1 MPTYSA
7 SQLTGKRV
15 YRQLPPAKR
24 LDRKGTPRPMPKLGK
39 VHSVVFAP
47 DGTRAV
53 GVQVR
58 QPDVAAM
65 IKRPDVFVALDAL
78 EPLSTGEFMAAEGD
92 ANTDKAA
99 IKRLGLD
106 WDRCVIWVG
115 MDVCTSDGKR
125 LGYITDVL
133 FDAEQ
138 GTVRAYGCSDG
149 GTANALVGERRF
161 GPAMVKGLR
170 GTTMIV
176 DPEVAHM
183 EFSGGLAGRAGT
195 ATAQAKQKAAELGE
209 AASVQAAKVGK
220 AAGEA
225 TAKGGHALGR
235 AIGHAKAQVGAAQAG
250 DGAQLPRAETAG
262 DVVSK
267 QLGRA
272 KGMFADFKREFDE
285 ASK

>member
-1 MPTYSA
+1 MPTYSV
-7 SQLTGKRV
+7 SQLYGQRV
-15 YRQLPPAKR
+15 YRQLPQAKR
-24 LDRKGTPRPMPKLGK
+24 LDRKGNPRPMPKVGK
-39 VHSVVFAP
+39 VHAVVFAP

-53 GVQVR
+53 GLQVR
-58 QPDVAAM
+58 VPDAVAM

-78 EPLSTGEFMAAEGD
+78 EPVATGGLAIADREG
-92 ANTDKAA
+92 ATDKAA

-115 MDVCTSDGKR
+115 MDVRTSDGKL
-125 LGYITDVL
+125 LGYVSDVL

-138 GTVRAYGCSDG
+138 GTVRAFSCTDG
-149 GTANALVGERRF
+149 GAASALVGDRRF

-170 GTTMIV
+170 GTTMVV

-183 EFSGGLAGRAGT
+183 EFSGGLAGRAGA

-209 AASVQAAKVGK
+209 AASVQAARAGR

-225 TAKGGHALGR
+225 ATKGGHALGR
-235 AIGHAKAQVGAAQAG
+235 AIGHAKAQVSTGADAAKLPSAESAG
-250 DGAQLPRAETAG
+250 DA
-262 DVVSK
+262 VSK

-272 KGMFADFKREFDE
+272 RGMFADFKREFDE